1 MIGFVMT
8 TDSALPA
15 RFLGGPGFVLL
26 AAMLWGTTG
35 TAQAFAPAG
44 FDSTVIGALRL
55 ALGGSALLV
64 LALVRGNLGSL
75 RGWPFRPTL
84 LAALFTAAYQIC
96 FFAAVA
102 KTGVAVGTIVG
113 IGSSPIAAGI
123 LGFLFRGERPGRL
136 WMIATLLAVLGC
148 ALLSLS
154 GGSVAVDPLGI
165 ALAIGAGTA
174 YAAYTLVIKGLLDG
188 RSPDAVIAV
197 VFCLGALLLAP
208 LLFGRE
214 LGWLF
219 EPRGIAVILHL
230 GLVTAGIAYWLFAR
244 GLQLVPVST
253 AVTLSLAEPLTA
265 GLLGVVVLGEVLTP
279 LAFTGIGLI
288 FAGLLLLT
296 VGGRALPRRA
306 SATPVT

>member
-1 MIGFVMT
+1 MAEAADNSPRT
-8 TDSALPA
+8 
-15 RFLGGPGFVLL
+15 LGGTGFVLL

-55 ALGGSALLV
+55 ALGGTALLG
-64 LALVRGNLGSL
+64 LALIRRNLGPL
-75 RGWPFRPTL
+75 RGWPLWPTFC
-84 LAALFTAAYQIC
+84 AALFTAAYQLC

-113 IGSSPIAAGI
+113 IGSSPIAAG
-123 LGFLFRGERPGRL
+123 LLSFLFRGERPGRL
-136 WMIATLLAVLGC
+136 WMIATLLAIVGC
-148 ALLSLS
+148 AMLSLS

-165 ALAIGAGTA
+165 ALAIGAGVA

-188 RSPDAVIAV
+188 RSPDAVMAI

-214 LGWLF
+214 LGWLAQ
-219 EPRGIAVILHL
+219 PRGIAVIFHL
-230 GLVTAGIAYWLFAR
+230 GLISAGLAYWLFAR

-265 GLLGVVVLGEVLTP
+265 GLLGVVVLGETLTP
-279 LAFTGIGLI
+279 PAFAGIALI

-296 VGGRALPRRA
+296 LGGRRLRRRA
-306 SATPVT
+306 AVSPVC

>member
-1 MIGFVMT
+1 MT
-8 TDSALPA
+8 TDSFSPGKY
-15 RFLGGPGFVLL
+15 LGGPGFVLL

-55 ALGGSALLV
+55 ALGGSALLA
-64 LALVRGNLGSL
+64 LAVVRGNLVSL
-75 RGWPFRPTL
+75 RGWPLGPTF
-84 LAALFTAAYQIC
+84 LAALFTAAYQVC

-136 WMIATLLAVLGC
+136 WMVATLLAVVGC
-148 ALLSLS
+148 GLLSLS

-165 ALAIGAGTA
+165 ALAIGAGAA

-188 RSPDAVIAV
+188 RAPDAVIAII
-197 VFCLGALLLAP
+197 FCLGALLLSP
-208 LLFGRE
+208 LLWGRE
-214 LGWLF
+214 FGWLL
-219 EPRGIAVILHL
+219 EPRGVAVILHL
-230 GLVTAGIAYWLFAR
+230 GLVTAGLAYWLFAR
-244 GLQLVPVST
+244 GLQLIPVSS

-279 LAFTGIGLI
+279 MAFSGIGLI

-296 VGGRALPRRA
+296 LGGRALPRRA
-306 SATPVT
+306 AATPVN

>member
-1 MIGFVMT
+1 MSVSPTPVAAPLVSGT
-8 TDSALPA
+8 
-15 RFLGGPGFVLL
+15 GFVLL

-44 FDSTVIGALRL
+44 FDSTTIGALRL
-55 ALGGSALLV
+55 ALGGTVLLA
-64 LALVRGNLGSL
+64 LALVRGQSGQF
-75 RGWPFRPTL
+75 RGWPLWPTL
-84 LAALFTAAYQIC
+84 CAALFTAAYQLC

-113 IGSSPIAAGI
+113 IGSSPIAAGL

-136 WMIATLLAVLGC
+136 WMIATLLAVVGC

-154 GGSVAVDPLGI
+154 GGPVAVDPLGI
-165 ALAIGAGTA
+165 ALAIGAGA
-174 YAAYTLVIKGLLDG
+174 SYAAYTLVIKGLLDG

-214 LGWLF
+214 LGWLAQ
-219 EPRGIAVILHL
+219 PRGIAVILHL
-230 GLVTAGIAYWLFAR
+230 GLISAGLAYWLFAR

-265 GLLGVVVLGEVLTP
+265 GLLGVMVLGEVLTLP
-279 LAFTGIGLI
+279 AFGGIALI

-296 VGGRALPRRA
+296 FGGRALPRRA
-306 SATPVT
+306 AATPVS

>member
-1 MIGFVMT
+1 MQP
-8 TDSALPA
+8 DAASPSKSAPLVS
-15 RFLGGPGFVLL
+15 GTGFVLL

-44 FDSTVIGALRL
+44 FDSTVIGGLRL
-55 ALGGSALLV
+55 TLGGLALLG
-64 LALVRGNLGSL
+64 LAQVRGHLGSL
-75 RGWPFRPTL
+75 RGWPLWPTFC
-84 LAALFTAAYQIC
+84 AALFTAAYQLC

-136 WMIATLLAVLGC
+136 WSCATLLAIGGC

-154 GGSVAVDPLGI
+154 GGAVAVDPLGI
-165 ALAIGAGTA
+165 ALAIGAGCA
-174 YAAYTLVIKGLLDG
+174 YAAYTLVLKGLLAG

-208 LLFGRE
+208 LLLGRE
-214 LGWLF
+214 FAWLA
-219 EPRGIAVILHL
+219 EPRGVAVILHL
-230 GLVTAGIAYWLFAR
+230 GLVTAGLAYWLFAR
-244 GLQLVPVST
+244 GLQSIPVST

-265 GLLGVVVLGEVLTP
+265 GLLGVVVLGEILTP
-279 LAFTGIGLI
+279 PAFAGIALI

-296 VGGRALPRRA
+296 LGGRRLRRRPA
-306 SATPVT
+306 VTPVC

>member
-1 MIGFVMT
+1 M
-8 TDSALPA
+8 SANPSSSATPLLA
-15 RFLGGPGFVLL
+15 GPGLVLL

-55 ALGGSALLV
+55 ALGGGALLL
-64 LALVRGNLGSL
+64 LALARGQLGSL
-75 RGWPFRPTL
+75 RGWPLWPTL
-84 LAALFTAAYQIC
+84 GAALFTACYQLC

-113 IGSSPIAAGI
+113 IGSSPIAAGV
-123 LGFLFRGERPGRL
+123 LAFLLRGERPGRL
-136 WMIATLLAVLGC
+136 WMLATALAVVGC
-148 ALLSLS
+148 SLLSLS
-154 GGSVAVDPLGI
+154 GAKVAVDPLGV
-165 ALAIGAGTA
+165 ALAVGAGAA

-188 RSPDAVIAV
+188 RSPDAVIAI

-208 LLFGRE
+208 LMLGRDFA
-214 LGWLF
+214 WLAQ
-219 EPRGIAVILHL
+219 PRGVAVILHL
-230 GLVTAGIAYWLFAR
+230 GLVTAGLAYWLFAR
-244 GLQLVPVST
+244 GLVAVPVST

-279 LAFTGIGLI
+279 KAFVGIGLI

-296 VGGRALPRRA
+296 LGGRALPRRTRVKPL
-306 SATPVT
+306 S

>member
-1 MIGFVMT
+1 MNS
-8 TDSALPA
+8 DSAAPE

-44 FDSTVIGALRL
+44 FDSTTIGALRL
-55 ALGGSALLV
+55 ALGGSALLA
-64 LALVRGNLGSL
+64 LAVARGNLGSL
-75 RGWPFRPTL
+75 RGWPLWPTF
-84 LAALFTAAYQIC
+84 LAALFTAAYQVC

-113 IGSSPIAAGI
+113 IGSSPVAAGI
-123 LGFLFRGERPGRL
+123 FGFLFRGERPGRL
-136 WMIATLLAVLGC
+136 WIAATLLALIGC

-188 RSPDAVIAV
+188 RSPDAVIAI

-208 LLFGRE
+208 LLLLGRDF
-214 LGWLF
+214 GWLF
-219 EPRGIAVILHL
+219 EPRGVAVILHL
-230 GLVTAGIAYWLFAR
+230 GLVTAGLAYWLFAR

-265 GLLGVVVLGEVLTP
+265 GFLGVVVLGEVLTP
-279 LAFTGIGLI
+279 LALTGIGLI

-296 VGGRALPRRA
+296 VCGRALPRRA